1 MGKGKPVRKPIA
13 SAGALFIALLLSGQT
28 VAFAYK
34 GGHGPA
40 NPAIPN
46 VNLGLAAMPKTGAG
60 VGLPAASA
68 AALKAGP
75 VSIPAGGSKSYL
87 GVGNGVTAQSAAPGA
102 SRSASSAGLMPP
114 GLNKNTGQ
122 GQGAQNSVSNAGAFP
137 PGQNGNSGKGAE
149 NSTSGAGAFPPGQQ
163 SSGASGP
170 GSSGN
175 SGDGPSG
182 SSGRGS
188 SGSSGSG
195 SSGSS
200 GQGGGQGQGN
210 GQDSGNLPQTEIVA
224 QARSNESSQTQP
236 NETSQDKRPD
246 QLPTCR

>member
-1 MGKGKPVRKPIA
+1 MGKGKPVCKPIA
-13 SAGALFIALLLSGQT
+13 STGALFIALLLSGQT

-75 VSIPAGGSKSYL
+75 VSIPAGGLKSYL

-114 GLNKNTGQ
+114 GHNNPPGVRAGQ
-122 GQGAQNSVSNAGAFP
+122 GYPSNGEAGA
-137 PGQNGNSGKGAE
+137 GKGGSMPGDDVRSPPTMQGDA
-149 NSTSGAGAFPPGQQ
+149 GAGSAQ
-163 SSGASGP
+163 A
-170 GSSGN
+170 
-175 SGDGPSG
+175 
-182 SSGRGS
+182 
-188 SGSSGSG
+188 
-195 SSGSS
+195 S
-200 GQGGGQGQGN
+200 GQGEGQENDTSPGTPVVPLTRAPELLAAAPSS
-210 GQDSGNLPQTEIVA
+210 DS
-224 QARSNESSQTQP
+224 S
-236 NETSQDKRPD
+236 ETRPD